1 MTGKDNIVNIIMKLR
16 VEVGEIR
23 LAAKKI
29 AINVSHV
36 YIWNKV
42 LE

>member
-1 MTGKDNIVNIIMKLR
+1 MTGKDNIVKIIMKSR

-29 AINVSHV
+29 AIKVSHE
-36 YIWNKV
+36 YIWKKV